1 MAPFFSKA
9 SNLRKILN
17 FSFNISSGDNLGLFE
32 YVLSGSSG
40 ILLKVLKLL
49 STCAAVALPTFILLL
64 LLLPKMLFSPISILS
79 SVLSLILSLGV
90 KIELNRPLF
99 DGDFSD
105 FSISS
110 VKLFSS
116 ASRSFKS
123 PKSTS
128 LEPLPLPSLL
138 RLSFINNSIPPPK
151 LTEGLSLTKLSASL
165 FFLDEEKS
173 SLFNSITLLSKLPKS
188 ISITSA
194 IIN

>member
-1 MAPFFSKA
+1 MAPLFSNA

-64 LLLPKMLFSPISILS
+64 LLPNMLFSPISILS